1 MLYAIIYACT
11 PVFKKFVLK
20 LRGLQMLFGFGN
32 EHVSGLTN
40 L

>member
-32 EHVSGLTN
+32 DMYQV
-40 L
+40 